1 MTEEN
6 KEEPEV
12 ALTEEERALEDKINK
27 MLSDVLHCDVESVGR
42 FKLMAIPDKDSSKST
57 LCIVFL
63 PRKTGMS
70 QIALSVSFVD
80 ISGFI
85 LEVSK
90 YFVQTKKT
98 EVLKAKDRMMVA

>member
-6 KEEPEV
+6 KEEPDV
-12 ALTEEERALEDKINK
+12 VLTEEERALEDKINK

-42 FKLMAIPDKDSSKST
+42 FKLMVIPDEDPSKSNI
-57 LCIVFL
+57 CIVFL
-63 PRKTGMS
+63 PRKSGMS